1 MKRYQL
7 TISLKDGNEIR
18 ARVSARNKADALRR
32 LFATTGTTKADIAE
46 CAIEPIPIE
55 TPDST
60 RFSVAAVPNKQG
72 WYVCADLDN
81 RVKVEWKKGHYNC
94 IQNVSLIDGHTGDE
108 LTTATALREI
118 GDYLRAKIKELL

>member
-1 MKRYQL
+1 MKRYNV
-7 TISLKDGNEIR
+7 TISMKDGNEIR

-32 LFATTGTTKADIAE
+32 LFATTGVTKADVTE
-46 CAIEPIPIE
+46 CHIESLPIE

-81 RVKVEWKKGHYNC
+81 RVKVVWKKGHYNT
-94 IQNVSLIDGHTGDE
+94 IQNVSLIDGHIVDE
-108 LTTATALREI
+108 LDTVTALREI
-118 GDYLRAKIKELL
+118 ADYLLANFKELL